1 MGEKGVHL
9 TGTSYSKPSI
19 FEIGAQDLL
28 SLSLE
33 PAFNKLLTVLANLY
47 PAKFGTFLRWKDETF
62 MLLNGALQHYYLCR
76 HSASFSEKFYGLKR
90 VSLKNSNTITKL
102 SKNQKQAS
110 LILLILFPYL
120 NKKLD
125 ALRKK
130 YSLELSSPNCPK
142 LKRRLITVFIS
153 IYYICDTI
161 REILKF
167 QNLLLYT
174 AGKSKYTS
182 PFLKIFDI
190 TLSYSFMNPSIIIT
204 DLFYK
209 IKKGTFTLKDGGT
222 ILEEVA
228 VKSLEIAAF
237 IFRFLQ
243 YWDKENYDKSLIAL
257 PTPAAPPITEKAKQ
271 FQGLCP
277 ICKKP
282 FRTRTAVATSGYI
295 FCYLCILPVIQ
306 RYGKCPITNYPAIE
320 DDLIRLYEQ

>member
-9 TGTSYSKPSI
+9 TGTSYSKPSV
-19 FEIGAQDLL
+19 FEICAQDSL
-28 SLSLE
+28 SISLE
-33 PAFNKLLTVLANLY
+33 PAFNKLVTVLANLY
-47 PAKFGTFLRWKDETF
+47 PAKFGFFLRWKDESF

-90 VSLKNSNTITKL
+90 VSLRDPNTITNL
-102 SKNQKQAS
+102 SKSQKNAS
-110 LILLILFPYL
+110 LILLVLFPYL

-125 ALRKK
+125 VVRKK
-130 YSLELSSPNCPK
+130 YSLQVSSHNFPK
-142 LKRRLITVFIS
+142 LKKRLITAFLS
-153 IYYICDTI
+153 FCFICDMI
-161 REILKF
+161 REIVKVR
-167 QNLLLYT
+167 NLLLYI

-190 TLSYSFMNPSIIIT
+190 TLSYSFVSPSIIIT

-209 IKKGTFTLKDGGT
+209 IKRGTFTLKDGGS

-228 VKSLEIAAF
+228 AKSLEFSAF

-243 YWDKENYDKSLIAL
+243 YWDKENYDRSLIAL
-257 PTPAAPPITEKAKQ
+257 PIPAAPTICEKSKQ
-271 FQGLCP
+271 SRGLCP
-277 ICKKP
+277 ICKKA
-282 FRTRTAVATSGYI
+282 FRTRTAIATSGYI

-306 RYGKCPITNYPAIE
+306 RYGKCPMTNYPATE